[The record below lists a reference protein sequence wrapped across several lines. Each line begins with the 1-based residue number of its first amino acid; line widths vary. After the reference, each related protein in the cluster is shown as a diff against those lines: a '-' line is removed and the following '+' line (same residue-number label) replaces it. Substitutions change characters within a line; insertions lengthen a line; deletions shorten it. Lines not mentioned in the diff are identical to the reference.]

1 MESIDKAIHFDFADG
16 TISGGSPVER
26 AGLELMRIAAWMT
39 RPADFCGFSYAAKIV
54 RTVLPGRQ
62 PVVTQLTSDAVF
74 EFPYGDAYWSRL
86 LYNRVTYC
94 PEIERF
100 LMAMRDVD
108 YLFIDCG
115 ANYGYMSAIVASDA
129 YGNKPAISIEA
140 DPGTFSILQ
149 KNADHN
155 NHRFEIRHNAV
166 FSRSGETVNLY
177 GAKHEARSIIP
188 DEGGAT
194 GGIVET
200 LALDDVTKGFS
211 KKGSKP
217 VILKLDVEGV
227 EIEAMKGAG
236 RLQTGD
242 CLVVFEDHGS
252 DPTHEVSK
260 YFLEDLEMR
269 LFDPASDGCPEITSL
284 DELDAIKK
292 NSRVG
297 YDFIATK
304 SSFWLDHIAAYSSDK
319 IAA

>member
-1 MESIDKAIHFDFADG
+1 MESTDNAIHFDFADG
-16 TISGGSPVER
+16 TVSGGSLIER
-26 AGLELMRIAAWMT
+26 TGIELMRFAAWMT
-39 RPADFCGFSYAAKIV
+39 KPADFCGFSYAAKFV
-54 RTVLPGRQ
+54 RTLLPSSQ
-62 PVVTQLTSDAVF
+62 PIVTQLTSDTVF

-86 LYNRVTYC
+86 LYHRVTYC
-94 PEIERF
+94 PDIEQF
-100 LMAMRDVD
+100 LRAMRDVD

-115 ANYGYMSAIVASDA
+115 ANYGYMSAIVASDE

-140 DPGTFSILQ
+140 DPDTFSILQ
-149 KNADHN
+149 KNAEN
-155 NHRFEIRHNAV
+155 NDHRFEIRHNAV
-166 FSRSGETVNLY
+166 FSKSGETVNLY
-177 GAKHEARSIIP
+177 GAKHEARSIVP
-188 DEGGAT
+188 DEGGTT

-200 LALDDVTKGFS
+200 LALDDIAKGFS
-211 KKGSKP
+211 KKNTKP

-236 RLQTGD
+236 RLQTSD
-242 CLVVFEDHGS
+242 CLVIFEDHGS

-260 YFLEDLEMR
+260 YFFEDLKMR
-269 LFDPASDGCPEITSL
+269 IFVSGENTCREIASL

-304 SSFWLDHIAAYSSDK
+304 SNFWLNHIAAYGSKK